1 MAPLQTLLWRPFYA
15 AAALLH
21 QADGIVSQN
30 SQNLKGEALLWE
42 DNIEFSLS
50 QNSPQIITV
59 LTLHDLTLREI
70 LENYCP
76 LSQSV
81 PRQII
86 VHSL

>member
-1 MAPLQTLLWRPFYA
+1 MAPLQTLLRRPFYA
-15 AAALLH
+15 PAALLH
-21 QADGIVSQN
+21 QADGIVSH
-30 SQNLKGEALLWE
+30 SQNLKGAALLWE